1 MPADVWYGGDCETRI
16 GRRANLETA
25 PTVWQNFEFLSLTI
39 TPAQEWRERTK
50 LGNPGIRKNVLDPT
64 RPRKGF
70 FRLTGELV
78 VDADTRQLPL
88 LLRAA
93 MGPPAA
99 PVANGPLFDH
109 TFESGSKAEQYFDL
123 AIKVGDNDIRVY
135 EGLTMS
141 QLSTQFTGENTQDFN
156 LNISLAGLRRKKLT
170 AFPVGT
176 VTAVPTEAPIL
187 RALFEVDDV
196 AAGNMLTGSFSFS
209 RQLQEGIFLSAT
221 PTVSSLRPNATQHSG
236 SASFRAIGAVFDQ
249 MDEEEDTFAATF
261 RMLGVQTGHL
271 IRLRH
276 RRGPDRPRLGFPRG
290 RGGRHRLRPGPRR
303 RGVAGFRTGDLARD
317 HALGDRGRVRR
328 RRRRAGRPVLGRAHR
343 SATGA

>member
-99 PVANGPLFDH
+99 AVANGELFDH

-276 RRGPDRPRLGFPRG
+276 PQALLAPSAIPISGPGQIERTINWSPYQTAAAAAAQIIITND
-290 RGGRHRLRPGPRR
+290 
-303 RGVAGFRTGDLARD
+303 VAAYT
-317 HALGDRGRVRR
+317 
-328 RRRRAGRPVLGRAHR
+328 
-343 SATGA
+343 

>member
-25 PTVWQNFEFLSLTI
+25 PTVWQNFEFLSLTV

-88 LLRAA
+88 LLLAA

-99 PVANGPLFDH
+99 PVANGALFDH
-109 TFESGSKAEQYFDL
+109 LFESGSKTERYFDL
-123 AIKVGDNDIRVY
+123 AIRVGENDVRVY
-135 EGLTMS
+135 EGLTLS

-156 LNISLAGLRRKKLT
+156 LNISLAGLRRKRLT
-170 AFPVGT
+170 DFPTG
-176 VTAVPTEAPIL
+176 AVSLPPTEAPIL
-187 RALFEVDDV
+187 RALFEVDNV
-196 AAGNMLTGSFSFS
+196 AASSMLGGSFSFT

-221 PTVSSLRPNATQHSG
+221 PTVSSLRPNGAQHAG
-236 SASFRAIGAVFDQ
+236 SANFRAIGAVFDQ
-249 MDEEEDTFAATF
+249 MEEEEDTFAAAF
-261 RMLGVQTGHL
+261 RLMGVRAGHQIVL
-271 IRLRH
+271 KH
-276 RRGPDRPRLGFPRG
+276 P
-290 RGGRHRLRPGPRR
+290 
-303 RGVAGFRTGDLARD
+303 
-317 HALGDRGRVRR
+317 HALL
-328 RRRRAGRPVLGRAHR
+328 APSPIPVTGLGQIER
-343 SATGA
+343 SINWSPYQTAEASAAQILVTNDVASYP

>member
-93 MGPPAA
+93 MGPPSAA
-99 PVANGPLFDH
+99 VANGELFDH

-123 AIKVGDNDIRVY
+123 AIKVGDNDIRVF

-156 LNISLAGLRRKKLT
+156 LNISLA
-170 AFPVGT
+170 P
-176 VTAVPTEAPIL
+176 
-187 RALFEVDDV
+187 
-196 AAGNMLTGSFSFS
+196 
-209 RQLQEGIFLSAT
+209 Q
-221 PTVSSLRPNATQHSG
+221 
-236 SASFRAIGAVFDQ
+236 
-249 MDEEEDTFAATF
+249 
-261 RMLGVQTGHL
+261 
-271 IRLRH
+271 
-276 RRGPDRPRLGFPRG
+276 
-290 RGGRHRLRPGPRR
+290 
-303 RGVAGFRTGDLARD
+303 DLARSARLSEAQQVRLFGGPGGCD
-317 HALGDRGRVRR
+317 GAAAHPASGGAARRYHRHAD
-328 RRRRAGRPVLGRAHR
+328 
-343 SATGA
+343 